1 VSRFKL
7 GQVQAWIG
15 PVGIGLKLGL
25 GPGGP
30 KVGLGANARH
40 LRCKLGAYGPS

>member
-15 PVGIGLKLGL
+15 LVGIGLKLGL

-30 KVGLGANARH
+30 KVGLGANARR
-40 LRCKLGAYGPS
+40 LRCRLGAYGPS